1 MTDKIASIFVDSSP
15 RLPLLNDHGRD
26 FIGLENSSSPEL
38 VERVKN
44 LFEYLNEHLGFFDS
58 AEGRENQKYFNLLLR
73 SIYPEVMIDL
83 ADLVYAQHERL
94 AVYLSFDHI
103 NINLKKNFFGNADS
117 LQKLNQK
124 MSHLFYQLADTIA
137 KNPIL
142 KSDSKIIR
150 LLSESYSYYLSQTK
164 NFPWEDPPQPKLP
177 NLQQSVLDVA
187 TGLAGFSRIYSWPE
201 NFPQLMLT
209 DSDPFIMSGLSHFL
223 ELTGKKNVVL
233 MKADF
238 PTKPPQGMKFG
249 FIIVNKFLHHLQ
261 RSDRVNFLNWSMGVL
276 EPGGVLEILD
286 TDLEHYIVEQS
297 EQPEFKNKLTVGYL
311 KTLVEIE
318 GDYTDTLKSDV
329 QGVGFRIT
337 HFDCRNYCDE
347 TDAFS
352 QNQGDILSLKFKG
365 FEIVA
370 EKSA

>member
-1 MTDKIASIFVDSSP
+1 MTDKIAPVFVDSSP
-15 RLPLLNDHGRD
+15 CLPLLNNYGRG
-26 FIGLENSSSPEL
+26 FMGLENSSSPEL
-38 VERVKN
+38 AERVKN
-44 LFEYLNEHLGFFDS
+44 LFEYLNERLGFVNS
-58 AEGRENQKYFNLLLR
+58 AEGRENQKNFNLLLR

-83 ADLVYAQHERL
+83 ADLIYAQHERL

-103 NINLKKNFFGNADS
+103 NINLKKNFFGDADS

-124 MSHLFYQLADTIA
+124 MAHLFYQFAATIA
-137 KNPIL
+137 KKGFL
-142 KSDSKIIR
+142 RDDSKVIR
-150 LLSESYSYYLSQTK
+150 LLSESYSYYLYQTR

-187 TGLAGFSRIYSWPE
+187 TGLAGFSRIYSWLE
-201 NFPQLMLT
+201 KFPQLVLS

-249 FIIVNKFLHHLQ
+249 FIMVNKFLHHLQ
-261 RSDRVNFLNWSMGVL
+261 RSDRANFLKWSMGVL
-276 EPGGVLEILD
+276 ESGGVLEILD

-297 EQPEFKNKLTVGYL
+297 KQPEFKNKLTVGYL
-311 KTLVEIE
+311 ETLVEIE
-318 GDYTDTLKSDV
+318 RDYTDTLKSDV
-329 QGVGFRIT
+329 QGAGFRLIY
-337 HFDCRNYCDE
+337 FDCRNYCDE

-365 FEIVA
+365 LEIVA

>member
-1 MTDKIASIFVDSSP
+1 MTDKIAPVFVDSSP
-15 RLPLLNDHGRD
+15 CLPLLNNHGRG
-26 FIGLENSSSPEL
+26 FMGLENSSSPEL
-38 VERVKN
+38 AERVKN
-44 LFEYLNEHLGFFDS
+44 LFGYLNERLGFVNS
-58 AEGRENQKYFNLLLR
+58 AEGRENQKHFNLLLR

-83 ADLVYAQHERL
+83 ADLIYAQHERL

-103 NINLKKNFFGNADS
+103 NINLKKNFFGDADS

-124 MSHLFYQLADTIA
+124 MAHLFCQFAATIA
-137 KNPIL
+137 KKAFL
-142 KSDSKIIR
+142 REDSKIIR
-150 LLSESYSYYLSQTK
+150 LLSESYSYYLYQTR

-187 TGLAGFSRIYSWPE
+187 TGLAGFSRIYSWLE
-201 NFPQLMLT
+201 KFPQLVLS

-249 FIIVNKFLHHLQ
+249 FIMVNKFLHHLQ
-261 RSDRVNFLNWSMGVL
+261 RSDRANFLKWSMGVL
-276 EPGGVLEILD
+276 ESGGVLEILD

-297 EQPEFKNKLTVGYL
+297 KQPEFKNKLTVGYL
-311 KTLVEIE
+311 ETLVEIE
-318 GDYTDTLKSDV
+318 RDYTDTLKSDV
-329 QGVGFRIT
+329 QGAGFRLI

-365 FEIVA
+365 LEIVA

>member
-1 MTDKIASIFVDSSP
+1 
-15 RLPLLNDHGRD
+15 
-26 FIGLENSSSPEL
+26 
-38 VERVKN
+38 
-44 LFEYLNEHLGFFDS
+44 
-58 AEGRENQKYFNLLLR
+58 
-73 SIYPEVMIDL
+73 
-83 ADLVYAQHERL
+83 
-94 AVYLSFDHI
+94 
-103 NINLKKNFFGNADS
+103 
-117 LQKLNQK
+117 LNQK
-124 MSHLFYQLADTIA
+124 MAHLFYQLAATIA

-142 KSDSKIIR
+142 RNDSKIIR
-150 LLSESYSYYLSQTK
+150 LLSESYSYYLYQTK

-201 NFPQLMLT
+201 KFPQLMLS

-249 FIIVNKFLHHLQ
+249 FIMVNKFLHHLQ
-261 RSDRVNFLNWSMGVL
+261 RSDRLNFLKWSMGVL
-276 EPGGVLEILD
+276 ESDGVLEILD

-311 KTLVEIE
+311 ETLVEIE

-329 QGVGFRIT
+329 QGAGFRII

-365 FEIVA
+365 IEIVA

>member
-1 MTDKIASIFVDSSP
+1 MTDKIASIFLDSSS
-15 RLPLLNDHGRD
+15 RLSLLNDHGRD

-44 LFEYLNEHLGFFDS
+44 LFEYLNERLGFFDS

-83 ADLVYAQHERL
+83 ADLVYARHERL

-103 NINLKKNFFGNADS
+103 NIYLKKSFLGNADS

-124 MSHLFYQLADTIA
+124 MSHLFYRLADTIA

-142 KSDSKIIR
+142 KNDSKIIC

-164 NFPWEDPPQPKLP
+164 NFPWEDPPQPKLQ

-201 NFPQLMLT
+201 NFPQLMLA
-209 DSDPFIMSGLSHFL
+209 DSDPFIMNGLSHFL
-223 ELTGKKNVVL
+223 ELTGKKNIIL

-238 PTKPPQGMKFG
+238 PMKPPQGMKFG
-249 FIIVNKFLHHLQ
+249 FMIVNKFLHHLQ
-261 RSDRVNFLNWSMGVL
+261 RSDRVNFLNWSMRVL

-286 TDLEHYIVEQS
+286 TDLEHYIIEQS
-297 EQPEFKNKLTVGYL
+297 EQPEFKNKLTIGYL

-318 GDYTDTLKSDV
+318 DDYTDTLKSDV
-329 QGVGFRIT
+329 QGAGFRIT

-352 QNQGDILSLKFKG
+352 QNQGDILSLNFKG
-365 FEIVA
+365 LEIVA
-370 EKSA
+370 EKPA

>member
-44 LFEYLNEHLGFFDS
+44 LFEYLNERLGFVNS

-124 MSHLFYQLADTIA
+124 MAHLFYKLAATIA

-142 KSDSKIIR
+142 RNDSKIIR
-150 LLSESYSYYLSQTK
+150 LLSESYSYYLYQTK

-201 NFPQLMLT
+201 NFPQLMLS

-238 PTKPPQGMKFG
+238 PTKPPQGTKFG

-297 EQPEFKNKLTVGYL
+297 EQPEFKNKLTIGYL
-311 KTLVEIE
+311 ETLVEIE

-329 QGVGFRIT
+329 QGVGFRII

-365 FEIVA
+365 LEIVA

>member
-1 MTDKIASIFVDSSP
+1 MTDKIAPIFIDSSP
-15 RLPLLNDHGRD
+15 RLPLLNNHGRD
-26 FIGLENSSSPEL
+26 FMGLENSSSPEL

-44 LFEYLNEHLGFFDS
+44 LFEYLNERLGFVNS
-58 AEGRENQKYFNLLLR
+58 AKGKENQKHFNLLLR

-103 NINLKKNFFGNADS
+103 NINLKNNFFGNADS

-124 MSHLFYQLADTIA
+124 MAHLFYKLAATIA

-142 KSDSKIIR
+142 RNDSKIIR
-150 LLSESYSYYLSQTK
+150 LLSESYSYYLYQTK

-201 NFPQLMLT
+201 NFPQLMLS

-297 EQPEFKNKLTVGYL
+297 EQPEFKNKLTIGYL
-311 KTLVEIE
+311 ETLVEIE

-329 QGVGFRIT
+329 QGAGFRIT
-337 HFDCRNYCDE
+337 HFHCRNYCDE

-365 FEIVA
+365 LEIVA

>member
-26 FIGLENSSSPEL
+26 FIGLENSRSPEL

-44 LFEYLNEHLGFFDS
+44 LFEYLNERLGFVNS
-58 AEGRENQKYFNLLLR
+58 VEGRENQKYFNLLLR

-124 MSHLFYQLADTIA
+124 MAHLFYKLAATIA

-142 KSDSKIIR
+142 RNDSKIIR
-150 LLSESYSYYLSQTK
+150 LLSESYSYYLYQTK

-201 NFPQLMLT
+201 NFPQLMLS

-249 FIIVNKFLHHLQ
+249 FIMVNKFLHHLQ
-261 RSDRVNFLNWSMGVL
+261 RSDRVNFLKWSMGVL
-276 EPGGVLEILD
+276 ESDGVLEILD

-318 GDYTDTLKSDV
+318 GDYADTLKIDV

-365 FEIVA
+365 LEIVA

>member
-1 MTDKIASIFVDSSP
+1 MTDKIAPIFIDSSP
-15 RLPLLNDHGRD
+15 RLPLLNNHGRD
-26 FIGLENSSSPEL
+26 FMGLENSSSPEL
-38 VERVKN
+38 VERTKN
-44 LFEYLNEHLGFFDS
+44 LFEYLNERLGFVNS

-103 NINLKKNFFGNADS
+103 NINLKNNFFGNADS

-124 MSHLFYQLADTIA
+124 MAHLFYKLAATIA

-142 KSDSKIIR
+142 RNDSKIIR

-201 NFPQLMLT
+201 NFPQLMLS

-276 EPGGVLEILD
+276 EPGGALEILD

-329 QGVGFRIT
+329 QGAGFRIT
-337 HFDCRNYCDE
+337 HFHCRNYCDE

>member
-94 AVYLSFDHI
+94 AVYLSFDPI

-142 KSDSKIIR
+142 KNDSKIIL

-223 ELTGKKNVVL
+223 GLTGKKNVVL
-233 MKADF
+233 MEADF

-318 GDYTDTLKSDV
+318 GDYTDTLKIDV

-365 FEIVA
+365 IEIVA

>member
-1 MTDKIASIFVDSSP
+1 M
-15 RLPLLNDHGRD
+15 
-26 FIGLENSSSPEL
+26 
-38 VERVKN
+38 
-44 LFEYLNEHLGFFDS
+44 
-58 AEGRENQKYFNLLLR
+58 
-73 SIYPEVMIDL
+73 
-83 ADLVYAQHERL
+83 
-94 AVYLSFDHI
+94 
-103 NINLKKNFFGNADS
+103 
-117 LQKLNQK
+117 
-124 MSHLFYQLADTIA
+124 
-137 KNPIL
+137 
-142 KSDSKIIR
+142 
-150 LLSESYSYYLSQTK
+150 LSESYSYYLSQTK
-164 NFPWEDPPQPKLP
+164 NFPWEDPPQPKLL

-329 QGVGFRIT
+329 QGAGFRIT
-337 HFDCRNYCDE
+337 HFHCRNYCDE

-365 FEIVA
+365 LEIVA
-370 EKSA
+370 EKSD